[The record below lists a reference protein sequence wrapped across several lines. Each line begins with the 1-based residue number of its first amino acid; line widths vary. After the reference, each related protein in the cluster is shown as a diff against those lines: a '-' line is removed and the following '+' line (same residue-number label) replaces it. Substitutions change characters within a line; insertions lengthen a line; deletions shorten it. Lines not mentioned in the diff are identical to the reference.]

1 MIRSQQR
8 HAVEDDE
15 VDVPLHMLEDLG
27 IEFEFEMDTES
38 MSRAYFECAAEGNV
52 ETLRFLLSSDVH
64 GELLNSVDVDGF
76 SALMIAAAEG
86 NRDVVLE
93 LLRRN
98 ADANLRTFELK
109 SAALHFAA
117 KNGDP
122 EIVEEMC
129 KHTTQIDFWN
139 INADTPLVWACIE
152 GRDAA
157 VAVLLRHGADPR
169 VTNHYG
175 ATTLMCATMI
185 GEDTDDATDMARKV
199 IVTLLLTMCPDLV
212 NVQDRD
218 GSTAMHLAASCGYLQ
233 CCRAL
238 LEGGADIT
246 IRNAVGQTPLEEAEQ
261 TGCDGSDACVAFLK
275 VHWAKLEDEVNK
287 RMRTML
293 ELEDDSSVATPGK
306 AAKKKK
312 KHKKNNHAA
321 KKKLPPPSTTKM
333 STAPSSPKA
342 DEDESS
348 DDGAS
353 VPHVAPPPSTTTAG
367 IIHHQPPS
375 PTPTTTTT
383 TGLSVAVEDDAWT
396 TVCRKQPH
404 DKKDTTKSLTP
415 PVTSFDTESS
425 TVHPTGSATKRVA
438 TPPPETIKPS
448 PPQPPEPASS
458 SPPHDQPQQQ
468 QQPPAPHLQPT
479 LAPSA
484 DVVPTKEP
492 RATTS
497 SPTTSDANST
507 LAHSPPP
514 LARPFRTSNSPPVHH
529 HREVLSTPRYTT
541 ASSIPFLHHRPTH
554 SLSNMPSAPISS
566 LTWQAHIQP
575 VSSSATPS
583 RNGWWSDRHY
593 RKGAA
598 VPLRPANLLG
608 WLQHLDTNV
617 RDALAM
623 LACGTCGDWV
633 HDNLQCP
640 HCQQLYCHRC
650 VPLSSVVFWLYVFFS
665 LVLVDV
671 YDVEWPAA
679 TRRRSNTTWW
689 RNSKRRAWVSSKAM
703 APPPPRPS
711 PWRRWRTTCMPR
723 CRSPDTWR

>member
-8 HAVEDDE
+8 HADDE

-76 SALMIAAAEG
+76 SALMIAA
-86 NRDVVLE
+86 
-93 LLRRN
+93 
-98 ADANLRTFELK
+98 
-109 SAALHFAA
+109 
-117 KNGDP
+117 
-122 EIVEEMC
+122 
-129 KHTTQIDFWN
+129 
-139 INADTPLVWACIE
+139 DTPLVWACIE

-199 IVTLLLTMCPDLV
+199 I
-212 NVQDRD
+212 
-218 GSTAMHLAASCGYLQ
+218 
-233 CCRAL
+233 
-238 LEGGADIT
+238 
-246 IRNAVGQTPLEEAEQ
+246 EAEQ

-353 VPHVAPPPSTTTAG
+353 
-367 IIHHQPPS
+367 
-375 PTPTTTTT
+375 
-383 TGLSVAVEDDAWT
+383 
-396 TVCRKQPH
+396 
-404 DKKDTTKSLTP
+404 
-415 PVTSFDTESS
+415 
-425 TVHPTGSATKRVA
+425 
-438 TPPPETIKPS
+438 
-448 PPQPPEPASS
+448 
-458 SPPHDQPQQQ
+458 
-468 QQPPAPHLQPT
+468 
-479 LAPSA
+479 
-484 DVVPTKEP
+484 
-492 RATTS
+492 
-497 SPTTSDANST
+497 
-507 LAHSPPP
+507 
-514 LARPFRTSNSPPVHH
+514 
-529 HREVLSTPRYTT
+529 
-541 ASSIPFLHHRPTH
+541 
-554 SLSNMPSAPISS
+554 SNMPSAPISS

-575 VSSSATPS
+575 VSSSAPPS

-633 HDNLQCP
+633 HDNLQLACCDP
-640 HCQQLYCHRC
+640 STLQHNVVAQQQAACVGLVQGDGSTATTTKSLAALEDDMHAAVPLARHVALSPVGLVPGQTEYLASCSMAQLDVLEEMHYTALRQLQEARVTSVRAHERMRYDQELKQQLYLHQ
-650 VPLSSVVFWLYVFFS
+650 S
-665 LVLVDV
+665 LVTPVSTVFASHDDDRLVG
-671 YDVEWPAA
+671 
-679 TRRRSNTTWW
+679 
-689 RNSKRRAWVSSKAM
+689 
-703 APPPPRPS
+703 
-711 PWRRWRTTCMPR
+711 
-723 CRSPDTWR
+723 